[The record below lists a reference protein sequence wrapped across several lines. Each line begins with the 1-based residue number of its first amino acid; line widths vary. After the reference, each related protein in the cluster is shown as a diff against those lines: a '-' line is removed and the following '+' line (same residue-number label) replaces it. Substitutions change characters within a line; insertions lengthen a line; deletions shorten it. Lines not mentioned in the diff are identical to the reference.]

1 MSIEGVRLD
10 AVLAKDGPCRETV
23 IGQLR
28 QLEAMA
34 SKYAKA
40 AGFLADSVENTGEK
54 DIEPAVY
61 ELMQALRLWELLRR

>member
-1 MSIEGVRLD
+1 MSEEGLKLD

-28 QLEAMA
+28 QLEARA
-34 SKYAKA
+34 SQYAKA
-40 AGFLADSVENTGEK
+40 AGFLADAVEKTGDK

-61 ELMQALRLWELLRR
+61 ELMSALRLWELLRR